1 MAKNNSIIDV
11 SDILSGYCD
20 DIQDLI
26 QSEAKLIANEG
37 VKELKA
43 TSPIN
48 KRNTTKKGSYRKGW
62 RVKNQSSRGHTRF
75 IIHNATDYQLT
86 HLLEK
91 PHATRNGGETKPIVH
106 IKPVDDY
113 VAKEYLRR
121 VEDGIK
127 KGGK

>member
-1 MAKNNSIIDV
+1 MGNFKGVLDIT
-11 SDILSGYCD
+11 DILEGYCD
-20 DIQDLI
+20 DIQDLM

-48 KRNTTKKGSYRKGW
+48 KKNTTKKGSYRKGW
-62 RVKNQSSRGHTRF
+62 RVKNLCARGRTRY

-91 PHATRNGGETKPIVH
+91 PHATRNGGETKPIEH
-106 IKPVDDY
+106 IKPVDEY
-113 VAKEYLRR
+113 VAREYLKR
-121 VEDGIK
+121 VENGIK